1 VSEGAQVYD
10 FVRAHRMREE
20 LAELAARNQG
30 VHARVTAQ
38 SGNGQLSLDP
48 MPRFAN
54 GGGSCVIEGI
64 QFNCTVWSGGAGSA

>member
-1 VSEGAQVYD
+1 MSEGAQVYD

-38 SGNGQLSLDP
+38 RGNGQLSLDP
-48 MPRFAN
+48 MPVAMSVN
-54 GGGSCVIEGI
+54 TTVIDGM